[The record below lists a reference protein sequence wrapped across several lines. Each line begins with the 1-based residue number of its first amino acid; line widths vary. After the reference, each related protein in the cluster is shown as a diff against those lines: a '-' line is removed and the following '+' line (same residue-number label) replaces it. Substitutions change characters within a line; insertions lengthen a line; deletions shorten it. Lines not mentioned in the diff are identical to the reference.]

1 MNTVKAAFQA
11 LKKQRLPGKINFARR
26 DFGTSNMVSYTDR
39 TCCCEEEIARARG
52 LKMVDVRKVYYG
64 GLV

>member
-11 LKKQRLPGKINFARR
+11 LKKQQLPGKLSSSHLPPIWFRLLTELGITTE
-26 DFGTSNMVSYTDR
+26 D
-39 TCCCEEEIARARG
+39 IARARG
-52 LKMVDVRKVYYG
+52 LKLVDVRKVYYG